1 MKVTSVND
9 RALVRLISETHHK
22 PPVLRGLVDS
32 DEEAVVL
39 AEIEGETSARLIA
52 EAQGSPALDRR
63 ELAFA
68 RRSHDL
74 TLYGQSHINAAFTYT
89 RPSGN
94 RFNTG
99 DRGAWYCAWDML
111 TSAQEVGFHR
121 TRELGFIGRYEDE
134 ARYVELLADFI
145 GDFPDLHGEAHPAL
159 DPDPELR
166 PAALG
171 SS

>member
-1 MKVTSVND
+1 LKITSIND

-22 PPVLRGLVDS
+22 PPVLRGLVES
-32 DEEAVVL
+32 DDEALIL
-39 AEIEGETSARLIA
+39 AEIEGQTSARLTA
-52 EAQGSPALDRR
+52 EREGSLALDRR

-89 RPSGN
+89 RASGN
-94 RFNTG
+94 RFSTG
-99 DRGAWYCAWDML
+99 ERGAWYCAWDTQ
-111 TSAQEVGFHR
+111 TSAQEAGFHR

-145 GDFPDLHGEAHPAL
+145 GDFPDLHDTPHPAL
-159 DPDPELR
+159 DTEP
-166 PAALG
+166 
-171 SS
+171 